1 MTPEEAYATC
11 HAAIVYVTSK
21 LASLPEICD
30 PEKHRAALRDRYDLD
45 VLANAVE
52 QMYIA
57 QKPKKHMSGAYLCPH
72 CGSPV
77 IHYDNRASK
86 CRPAGVYIAI
96 RRKDHHCPY
105 CGQKI
110 DWSEFSR
117 V

>member
-77 IHYDNRASK
+77 FRRDDKTRE
-86 CRPAGVYIAI
+86 PI
-96 RRKDHHCPY
+96 RKRHCSN

-110 DWSEFSR
+110 DWSEFSH

>member
-11 HAAIVYVTSK
+11 HAVIVYVTSK

-45 VLANAVE
+45 VLAN
-52 QMYIA
+52 
-57 QKPKKHMSGAYLCPH
+57 KDRH
-72 CGSPV
+72 CS
-77 IHYDNRASK
+77 N
-86 CRPAGVYIAI
+86 
-96 RRKDHHCPY
+96 

-110 DWSEFSR
+110 DWSEFSH